1 MILNS
6 TIYKLV
12 IGFILLCL
20 NNVRV
25 VQRSEDLFDEVKCL
39 NQRSIEELIEFQEN
53 ITRTKTANTYENSP
67 KG

>member
-53 ITRTKTANTYENSP
+53 ITRN
-67 KG
+67 